1 MPAGISFLFSHPD
14 RKRCFF
20 LCFGAIL
27 LVKTNFISK
36 ERANEYLGKTWLW
49 RVQGLFARV
58 GSAAAQCGGACR
70 EPWLRKSR
78 YRPPAAGD
86 PAAGSRGGSTVS
98 GGQADPG
105 TGGAPSAGREPPRTG
120 FASGSLRSCAGPQ
133 AHHGLRH
140 HRGTERAPEP
150 GRAGTSA
157 LRHAGG

>member
-36 ERANEYLGKTWLW
+36 ERANEYLGKLGFGGYKGFSHESDQLLRSAVELAGNLAAKKPIPATCCW
-49 RVQGLFARV
+49 R
-58 GSAAAQCGGACR
+58 SC
-70 EPWLRKSR
+70 SR
-78 YRPPAAGD
+78 ITGR
-86 PAAGSRGGSTVS
+86 STVS

-120 FASGSLRSCAGPQ
+120 FASGSLRPCAGPQ